1 MNFEDFELDTGFRPV
16 FSSFPNTKSMAQK
29 TVMPLGVFY
38 SPLLVQ
44 VDELKKGNFPTCSKC
59 KASVCKVEGNKSN
72 QGQQWNC
79 AFCGSPNIGAPGF
92 GHTFVE

>member
-1 MNFEDFELDTGFRPV
+1 
-16 FSSFPNTKSMAQK
+16 MAQK

-59 KASVCKVEGNKSN
+59 KASVCKAEGNKNN

-79 AFCGSPNIGAPGF
+79 VFCGAINMGAPGF
-92 GHTFVE
+92 GRTFVEESFIGKSGDCGIFFIIDQCVSQ